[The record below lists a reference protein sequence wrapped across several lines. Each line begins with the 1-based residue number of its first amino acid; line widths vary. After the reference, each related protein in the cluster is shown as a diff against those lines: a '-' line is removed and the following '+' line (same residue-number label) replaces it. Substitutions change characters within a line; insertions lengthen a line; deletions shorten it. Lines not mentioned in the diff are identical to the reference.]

1 MRLPEDL
8 TVEGVR
14 DSLAWRLGYAG
25 PCVFSL
31 LQVFLLLFVYRYE
44 SPLFYILNDDTETAR
59 RALEKIYPDEED
71 VTQVLDEVLG
81 NQKSMSGES
90 IIGSLYDTYKR
101 AFWIG
106 LLIPAIQQLTGINA
120 LMFYAPVIFSA
131 GGKRDAGLVRVLT
144 LITMIDNFVFT
155 LVSAFISD
163 KLGRKKLFIY
173 GSLGCGIS
181 LLMAAVGASNPS
193 TGKEMQTF
201 DWIFA
206 ISLYVFVA
214 FFGLSHGPAW

>member
-1 MRLPEDL
+1 
-8 TVEGVR
+8 
-14 DSLAWRLGYAG
+14 
-25 PCVFSL
+25 
-31 LQVFLLLFVYRYE
+31 
-44 SPLFYILNDDTETAR
+44 
-59 RALEKIYPDEED
+59 
-71 VTQVLDEVLG
+71 
-81 NQKSMSGES
+81 
-90 IIGSLYDTYKR
+90 
-101 AFWIG
+101 
-106 LLIPAIQQLTGINA
+106 
-120 LMFYAPVIFSA
+120 MFYAPVIFSA

-214 FFGLSHGPAW
+214 FFGLSHGPACWLYISEILPSQWMGYGTASSWVFTILISSVSPPLLSAISYGTYLIFAGFMVASTVFSIVCLHETKGKSKQEIMALFAGNTLEIKESLASIFGL